1 MKNIKKKRKCK
12 RSLNKKVQKKS
23 KKRWLMGK
31 GEDVINE
38 KINEKEEEY
47 EEYVDSLS
55 ELQTATGRAQEIKE
69 EDVQS
74 NIMDWSGYY
83 YCIHYTCIFMSLGD
97 ILFILMKYTPKNI
110 LYFPLFQFKLL
121 TSFLLSDLSMWEQ
134 FPIICA

>member
-74 NIMDWSGYY
+74 NIMD
-83 YCIHYTCIFMSLGD
+83 
-97 ILFILMKYTPKNI
+97 
-110 LYFPLFQFKLL
+110 
-121 TSFLLSDLSMWEQ
+121 
-134 FPIICA
+134 

>member
-31 GEDVINE
+31 GGDVINE
-38 KINEKEEEY
+38 KINEKKAEY

-74 NIMDWSGYY
+74 NIMD
-83 YCIHYTCIFMSLGD
+83 
-97 ILFILMKYTPKNI
+97 
-110 LYFPLFQFKLL
+110 
-121 TSFLLSDLSMWEQ
+121 
-134 FPIICA
+134 